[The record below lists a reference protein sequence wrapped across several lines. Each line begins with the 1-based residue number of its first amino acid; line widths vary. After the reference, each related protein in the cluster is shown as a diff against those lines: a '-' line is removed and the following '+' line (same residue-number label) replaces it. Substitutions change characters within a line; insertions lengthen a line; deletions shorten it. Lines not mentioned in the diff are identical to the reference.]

1 MRTRS
6 IGVRLS
12 LWYTAVLGMA
22 LVTFGA
28 VVWWAVQHSLNHAID
43 DTLRDRI
50 EGIRQ
55 FIEAHSTSLGLEEM
69 QMEFREHSVLGPGG
83 DLFQVLDKSGG
94 WLYRSDPLYDENV
107 PVYQVSDLGS
117 DRRFETLVIQ
127 GAPLRFLS
135 RSIEVAGRPYSVQ
148 VAAPLHE
155 VQEGLRDL
163 VWILLSITPLV
174 LVIATIGGYWMSRRA
189 LAPVDAITLEA
200 KAIGADSLSQ
210 RLAIP
215 KTGDELQRL
224 SETLNEMIER
234 LDEAFQRITRFTA
247 DASHELR
254 TPLTL
259 MRTTAE
265 LALRG
270 EQPQQEYR
278 ESLQQILAELERTS
292 HLLENL
298 LLIARADSGAAR
310 LQLSDMDLTQTLREA
325 CLQAAPLFEAKHIQF
340 GSQIPE
346 HPIAVKGDALAL
358 RQLFLILIDNA
369 VKYTPSGGSV
379 SVSAGQTNDAAVVTV
394 TDTGMGIPSDDL
406 PHIFERFYRVDR
418 ARSREQGGAGLGL
431 SIGWWIVESHRG
443 KISIESQ
450 ASTGTKV
457 QIRLPL
463 SVEQS
468 IGQPS
473 GTRIGG

>member
-1 MRTRS
+1 
-6 IGVRLS
+6 L
-12 LWYTAVLGMA
+12 A
-22 LVTFGA
+22 FGA

-43 DTLRDRI
+43 DTLRDRV

-55 FIEAHSTSLGLEEM
+55 FIEAHSMSLGLEEM

-107 PVYQVSDLGS
+107 PIYQVADLGS
-117 DRRFETLVIQ
+117 DQRFETLVVQ

-135 RSIEVAGRPYSVQ
+135 QSIEVAGRPYSVQ

-163 VWILLSITPLV
+163 VWILLATTPLV
-174 LVIATIGGYWMSRRA
+174 LVIATMGGYWMSRRA
-189 LAPVDAITLEA
+189 LAPVDAITLDA
-200 KAIGADSLSQ
+200 KAIGADNLSQ
-210 RLAIP
+210 RLAVP

-224 SETLNEMIER
+224 SETLNEMIGR

-270 EQPQQEYR
+270 ELPQQEYR
-278 ESLQQILAELERTS
+278 ESLEQILAELERTS
-292 HLLENL
+292 HLVENL
-298 LLIARADSGAAR
+298 LLIARADSGGAELR
-310 LQLSDMDLTQTLREA
+310 ISDIDLTQTLQEA
-325 CLQAAPLFEAKHIQF
+325 CLQAAPLFHAK
-340 GSQIPE
+340 QIKFQSELPDR
-346 HPIAVKGDALAL
+346 PIVVKGDAQAL
-358 RQLFLILIDNA
+358 RRLFLILIDNA

-379 SVSAGQTNDAAVVTV
+379 EVCACDANDTAVMTV
-394 TDTGMGIPSDDL
+394 TDTGIGIPLEDL
-406 PHIFERFYRVDR
+406 PHIFERFYRVDK
-418 ARSREQGGAGLGL
+418 ARSREQGGVGLGL
-431 SIGWWIVESHRG
+431 SIAHWIVEAHHGQIQVDSEAGRG
-443 KISIESQ
+443 TTFEVSF
-450 ASTGTKV
+450 
-457 QIRLPL
+457 P
-463 SVEQS
+463 
-468 IGQPS
+468 IGPGPRS
-473 GTRIGG
+473 PIMA

>member
-1 MRTRS
+1 
-6 IGVRLS
+6 
-12 LWYTAVLGMA
+12 MA
-22 LVTFGA
+22 LVSFGA

-43 DTLRDRI
+43 DTLRDRV

-83 DLFQVLDKSGG
+83 DLFQVLDRAGG

-117 DRRFETLVIQ
+117 DQLFETLAIQ

-135 RSIEVAGRPYSVQ
+135 QSIEVAGRTYSVQ

-155 VQEGLRDL
+155 VQEGLQDL
-163 VWILLSITPLV
+163 VWILLATTPLV

-200 KAIGADSLSQ
+200 KAIGADNLSQ
-210 RLAIP
+210 RLAVP

-224 SETLNEMIER
+224 SETLNEMIGR
-234 LDEAFQRITRFTA
+234 LDDAFQRITRFTA

-278 ESLQQILAELERTS
+278 ESLEQILAELERTS
-292 HLLENL
+292 HLVENL
-298 LLIARADSGAAR
+298 LLIARADSGGAQ
-310 LQLSDMDLTQTLREA
+310 LHLSDMDLTQTLREA
-325 CLQAAPLFEAKHIQF
+325 CLQAAPLFEVKHIQVD
-340 GSQIPE
+340 SQIPD
-346 HPIAVKGDALAL
+346 HPIAVKGDAQGL
-358 RQLFLILIDNA
+358 RRLFLILIDNA
-369 VKYTPSGGSV
+369 VKYTPTGGSV
-379 SVSAGQTNDAAVVTV
+379 NVSADQTNDTAVVTV
-394 TDTGMGIPSDDL
+394 TDTGIGIPSDDL
-406 PHIFERFYRVDR
+406 PHIFERFYRVNK

-431 SIGWWIVESHRG
+431 SIARWIVETHGG
-443 KISIESQ
+443 KISIESE
-450 ASTGTKV
+450 ANRGTMV
-457 QIRLPL
+457 RVCLPC
-463 SVEQS
+463 
-468 IGQPS
+468 
-473 GTRIGG
+473 R